1 MKKINKPLFALVALS
16 IVFASSA
23 AMAQSAFRD
32 LSNNNDQLIK
42 AFRKYQDI
50 KKIDIQVPTVVEL
63 PIADNYME
71 RYDFMVLDQTND
83 QAQPYYFKRNQVSEA
98 VPISLTS
105 VPVSNGLYK
114 MIDDKSNTYTDFV
127 LPEDRQGTV
136 EIIIRSSTPITS
148 SAIKLLL
155 DANVALPNTAE
166 LKAVVNGVS
175 TIVLSE
181 QKMTNQMIRFPKT
194 VSSEWH
200 LYLKYGQPLRINDL
214 NLVQENIT
222 VSNNQ
227 SIRWLA
233 QANHNYRIYLDPDR
247 YLNIRTSESGN
258 LSSNQDILL
267 LPPTTSMQ
275 NPLYTQADVDNDGV
289 PDTLDNCVSIQN
301 SDQVDINRNGRGDA
315 CDDFDKDGLINT
327 IDNCPN
333 DPNRNQSDID
343 SDGKGDVC
351 DQEESRVTERL
362 PWLPW
367 MGIVFAVIVI
377 AVLFTITA
385 KSKPHQE

>member
-1 MKKINKPLFALVALS
+1 
-16 IVFASSA
+16 
-23 AMAQSAFRD
+23 MAQSAFRD